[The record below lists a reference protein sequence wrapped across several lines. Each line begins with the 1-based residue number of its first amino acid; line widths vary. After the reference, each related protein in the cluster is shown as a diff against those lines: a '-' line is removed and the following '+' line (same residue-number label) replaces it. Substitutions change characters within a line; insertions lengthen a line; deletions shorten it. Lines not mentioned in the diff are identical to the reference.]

1 MTYNVEDGTNV
12 IWAPL
17 PGSQVLAMSAPVNHI
32 LYEGTRG
39 PGKTDTQLMRFR
51 RLVGIGYGKF
61 WRGIIFDRQYRNL
74 EDLISKSQRWF
85 GEFDDGASY
94 SGAGGGGRWRW
105 PTGEEL
111 LFRHIKKPND
121 YWLYHGHEYPYIG
134 WNELTKYP
142 TSELYD
148 VMMSCNR
155 TSYIPRNYPLYIH
168 AEVYREEGQII
179 RVPRNSPAAMK
190 FLLPEI
196 PLEVFST
203 TNPFGPGHNWVKRR
217 FIDVAKPGEV
227 LEKRVN
233 VFNPRTQEREDVVK
247 TQVRIF
253 GSYKENIYLN
263 PEYVAE
269 LESMSDQNKRRAWLW
284 GDWDVVAGGAFDDLW
299 DPNIHVVPRFPV
311 PKGWHL
317 DRSMDWGS
325 SHPFWVGWWALA
337 NGETVKLPDGRN
349 FTPEKGSLVLF
360 NEWYG
365 TEEIGTNKG
374 LLMSAKDVA
383 LGIKEKQAAMK
394 NSRFVQGTIYA
405 GPADNQINNVYERN
419 TDTIEKLMEDEG
431 VSWKS
436 SDKGAGSRKNG
447 LQLFRD
453 RLQNALTGEGPA
465 IYFMSH
471 CSAAIGTIPVLPRDE
486 DDPDDV
492 DTTAE
497 DHPWDGT
504 RYRVLAGANRTAR
517 ELHVTRAR

>member
-1 MTYNVEDGTNV
+1 MELTDGPRV
-12 IWAPL
+12 VWSPL
-17 PGSQVLAMSAPVNHI
+17 PGSQVLALSAPVNHI
-32 LYEGTRG
+32 IYEGTRG
-39 PGKTDTQLMRFR
+39 PGKTDTQLMRYR
-51 RLVGIGYGKF
+51 RNVGRGYGKF

-85 GEFDDGASY
+85 GDFDDGASY
-94 SGAGGGGRWRW
+94 SGAGGGGRWKW

-111 LFRHIKKPND
+111 MFRHIKKPGD
-121 YWLYHGHEYPYIG
+121 YWLYHGHEYPFIG

-148 VMMSCNR
+148 TMMSCNR
-155 TSYIPRNYPLYIH
+155 TSFIPENYPIYIDKR
-168 AEVYREEGQII
+168 VYEESGLIVRI
-179 RVPRNSPAAMK
+179 DKKSPYAMK
-190 FLLPEI
+190 YLLPEI

-227 LEKRVN
+227 VKKTIN
-233 VFNPRTQEREDVVK
+233 VFNPRTQERQDIVK

-269 LESMSDQNKRRAWLW
+269 LESMSDKNRRRAWLW

-299 DPNIHVVPRFPV
+299 DENIHVVPRFKI
-311 PKGWHL
+311 PKGWHV

-325 SHPFWVGWWALA
+325 THPFWIGWWATA
-337 NGETVKLPDGRN
+337 NGESVTLSDGRK
-349 FTPEKGSLVLF
+349 FTPARGSFILLD
-360 NEWYG
+360 EWYG

-374 LLMSAKDVA
+374 LKTSAKDVA
-383 LGIKEKQAAMK
+383 IGIKEIEARLLKHK
-394 NSRFVQGTIYA
+394 YVPGKIFS
-405 GPADNQINNVYERN
+405 GPADNQIRNVYDKD
-419 TDTIEKLMEDEG
+419 TDTIETIMSDNG
-431 VSWKS
+431 VHWLD
-436 SDKGAGSRKNG
+436 SDKGQGSRIIG

-453 RLQNALTGEGPA
+453 RLEAAVRGEGPA

-471 CSAAIGTIPVLPRDE
+471 CSGAIGTIPVLPRDE

-504 RYRVLAGANRTAR
+504 RYKVLSGADRTAKKVKVSR
-517 ELHVTRAR
+517 PR

>member
-1 MTYNVEDGTNV
+1 MQLDDGPRV
-12 IWAPL
+12 VWSPL
-17 PGSQVLAMSAPVNHI
+17 PGSQVLALSAPVNHI
-32 LYEGTRG
+32 IYEGTRG
-39 PGKTDTQLMRFR
+39 PGKTDTQLMRYR
-51 RLVGIGYGKF
+51 RNVGRGYGKF

-85 GEFDDGASY
+85 GDFDDGASY
-94 SGAGGGGRWRW
+94 SGAGGGGRWKW

-111 LFRHIKKPND
+111 MFRHIKKPGD
-121 YWLYHGHEYPYIG
+121 YWLYHGHEYPFIG

-148 VMMSCNR
+148 TMMSCNR
-155 TSYIPRNYPLYIH
+155 TSFIPENYPIWIDKR
-168 AEVYREEGQII
+168 VYEESGLVVRIDG
-179 RVPRNSPAAMK
+179 RSPYAMK
-190 FLLPEI
+190 YLLPEI

-227 LEKRVN
+227 VKKAIN
-233 VFNPRTQEREDVVK
+233 VFNPRTQERQDIIK

-269 LESMSDQNKRRAWLW
+269 LESMSDKNRRRAWLW

-299 DPNIHVVPRFPV
+299 DENVHVVPRFKIPR
-311 PKGWHL
+311 GWHL

-325 SHPFWVGWWALA
+325 THPFWVGWWATA
-337 NGETVKLPDGRN
+337 NGESVTLPGGKK
-349 FTPEKGSLVLF
+349 FTPPRGSFILF
-360 NEWYG
+360 DEWYG

-374 LLMSAKDVA
+374 LKLSAKEVA
-383 LGIKEKQAAMK
+383 KGIKEIEARLKKVGYATGK
-394 NSRFVQGTIYA
+394 IYS
-405 GPADNQINNVYERN
+405 GPADNQIRNVYDKD
-419 TDTIEKLMEDEG
+419 TDTIETIMSDNG
-431 VSWKS
+431 VHWKD
-436 SDKGAGSRKNG
+436 SDKGAGSRIIG

-453 RLQNALTGEGPA
+453 RLEAAIKGEGPA

-471 CSAAIGTIPVLPRDE
+471 CSGAIGTIPVLPRDE
-486 DDPDDV
+486 DEPDDV

-504 RYRVLAGANRTAR
+504 RYKVLSGANRTAKK
-517 ELHVTRAR
+517 VTVSRPR

>member
-1 MTYNVEDGTNV
+1 
-12 IWAPL
+12 
-17 PGSQVLAMSAPVNHI
+17 
-32 LYEGTRG
+32 
-39 PGKTDTQLMRFR
+39 MRFR
-51 RLVGIGYGKF
+51 KRVGIGYGKF

-111 LFRHIKKPND
+111 LFRHIKKPGD
-121 YWLYHGHEYPYIG
+121 YWLYHGHEYPFIG

-148 VMMSCNR
+148 TMMSCNR
-155 TSYIPRNYPLYIH
+155 TSFIPKNYPLPD
-168 AEVYREEGQII
+168 GT
-179 RVPRNSPAAMK
+179 
-190 FLLPEI
+190 LLPEI

-217 FIDVAKPGEV
+217 FIDVAKPGEIV
-227 LEKRVN
+227 KKTIN
-233 VFNPRTQEREDVVK
+233 VFNPRTQERCDVTK

-269 LESMSDQNKRRAWLW
+269 LESMADKNRRKAWLW

-299 DPNIHVVPRFPV
+299 DSNIHVK
-311 PKGWHL
+311 PKFNIPSNWKV
-317 DRSMDWGS
+317 DRSLDWGS
-325 SHPFWVGWWALA
+325 THPFWVGWWALC
-337 NGETVKLPDGRN
+337 NGEEVTLPSGAVFR
-349 FTPEKGSLVLF
+349 PAKGSIILI
-360 NEWYG
+360 NEMYG

-374 LLMSAKDVA
+374 ILMSAKDVA
-383 LGIKEKQAAMK
+383 LNIKKTEERMK
-394 NSRFVQGTIYA
+394 NQKLVNGRIYA
-405 GPADNQINNVYERN
+405 GPADNQISDVHDSD
-419 TDTIEKLMEDEG
+419 TDSISTIMSDNG
-431 VSWKS
+431 VHWLS
-436 SDKGAGSRKNG
+436 SDKSHGSRKNG

-453 RLQNALTGEGPA
+453 RLEAALEGKDGPA

-471 CSAAIGTIPVLPRDE
+471 CEAAISTIPVLPRDE
-486 DDPDDV
+486 DDQDDV

-497 DHPWDGT
+497 DHPYDGA
-504 RYRVLAGANRTAR
+504 RYRVLAGA
-517 ELHVTRAR
+517 HRAAKNVKVSQPR